1 MFDGR
6 ITGYYESAGF
16 ESELFKETKYCI
28 KKMKAKGY
36 KMGGFLRSFLAC
48 LMLVFVMGL
57 QGCGGKQAGESP
69 SGGGRGTSGSSGMA
83 AASARVGTAAGASAA
98 PAGFPDTAR
107 LASSPSSALPGPVP
121 SGSSPVGTAP
131 ARPQPPYPSLGRHNA
146 WGGSSASGLD
156 MEVFGPGGTVVFR
169 NPSFPLGDVP
179 LRKQESSST
188 PVSQA
193 QERQPS

>member
-69 SGGGRGTSGSSGMA
+69 SGGGRGTSG
-83 AASARVGTAAGASAA
+83 ASAA

-121 SGSSPVGTAP
+121 SGSSPAGTAP
-131 ARPQPPYPSLGRHNA
+131 ARPQPPYPSLGRHNV

-179 LRKQESSST
+179 MRKQESPGSLSDRG
-188 PVSQA
+188 SLQNE
-193 QERQPS
+193 QDRQGH

>member
-1 MFDGR
+1 
-6 ITGYYESAGF
+6 
-16 ESELFKETKYCI
+16 
-28 KKMKAKGY
+28 MKAKGY

-83 AASARVGTAAGASAA
+83 AASARMGTAAGASAA

-121 SGSSPVGTAP
+121 SGSSPAGTAP

-179 LRKQESSST
+179 MRKQESPSSF
-188 PVSQA
+188 SDRGSLQNE
-193 QERQPS
+193 QDRQGH

>member
-1 MFDGR
+1 
-6 ITGYYESAGF
+6 
-16 ESELFKETKYCI
+16 
-28 KKMKAKGY
+28 MKAKGY

-83 AASARVGTAAGASAA
+83 AASARVGTAAGTSAA

-107 LASSPSSALPGPVP
+107 LASSPSSAHPGPVP

-179 LRKQESSST
+179 LRKQEPSST